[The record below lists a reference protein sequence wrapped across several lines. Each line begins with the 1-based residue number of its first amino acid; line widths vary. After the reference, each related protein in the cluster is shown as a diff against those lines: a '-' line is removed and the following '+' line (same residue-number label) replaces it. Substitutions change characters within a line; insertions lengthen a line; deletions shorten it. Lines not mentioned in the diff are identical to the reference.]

1 MNPKFKKFVAI
12 ALLIPVMAVSAC
24 GVSTQPDETK
34 LQIGAGPF
42 EDPKIKGCVEP
53 GEKRTSPTNDKYIS
67 YPVSGRDFD
76 AGTTEGGDS
85 GPITVISKDNT
96 EMAIPVR
103 ITWDFES
110 DCKTLEAF
118 YKLYNRY
125 GASLDDDGQATKGF
139 KQVLAK
145 VLGNSLDTTLDEI
158 AKNYTWRELYNDAAA
173 QNALQAALDE
183 NLQPVVDEVAK
194 GKFFTNINVAT
205 LKKPIPTNSELRDAI
220 AAEQSAVAT
229 AQSAEAK
236 ARATKAQAEAETATA
251 EAEAKKQEAIIKGF
265 GSFEAYAQYEAIQNG
280 LNPFQPTYIVSGTAP
295 TK

>member
-1 MNPKFKKFVAI
+1 MNTKIKKIAAIVAI
-12 ALLIPVMAVSAC
+12 VPLMFVTAC
-24 GVSTQPDETK
+24 GVSTQPDVTK

-42 EDPKIKGCVEP
+42 EDPKIKGCVAP
-53 GEKRTSPTNDKYIS
+53 GEKRTSPTNDKYIA

-125 GASLDDDGQATKGF
+125 GASLDDEGKATDGF
-139 KQVLAK
+139 RQVLAK

-173 QNALQAALDE
+173 QNALQASLDE
-183 NLQPVVDEVAK
+183 NLQEVVDEVAK

-205 LKKPIPTNSELRDAI
+205 LKKPIPTNQELKDAI

-251 EAEAKKQEAIIKGF
+251 EAEAKKQQAIIQGYGGF
-265 GSFEAYAQYEAIQNG
+265 DNYKCIYMADNG
-280 LNPFQPTYIVSGTAP
+280 LNCDQPTYIVSGTKP
-295 TK
+295 

>member
-1 MNPKFKKFVAI
+1 MNFKKIVAAVCI
-12 ALLIPVMAVSAC
+12 VPLMALTAC

-42 EDPKIKGCVEP
+42 EDPKIKGCVQP

-103 ITWDFES
+103 ITWDFAA
-110 DCKTLEAF
+110 DCKSLEAF

-125 GASLDDDGQATKGF
+125 GASLNDEGQATAGF

-158 AKNYTWRELYNDAAA
+158 AKNYSWRELYNDAQA

-183 NLQPVVDEVAK
+183 NLQAVVDEVAK
-194 GKFFTNINVAT
+194 GAFFTNINVAT
-205 LKKPIPTNSELRDAI
+205 LKKPVPTNSDLRDAI

-251 EAEAKKQEAIIKGF
+251 KAEAAKQQAIIEGYGGFDNYARAEAIR
-265 GSFEAYAQYEAIQNG
+265 NG
-280 LNPFQPTYIVSGTAP
+280 LNPYQPTYIVSGTNQ
-295 TK
+295 

>member
-1 MNPKFKKFVAI
+1 VNTKFKKIVATLAVVPLMFVT
-12 ALLIPVMAVSAC
+12 AC
-24 GVSTQPDETK
+24 GVSTPPDQTK

-42 EDPKIKGCVEP
+42 EDPKIKGCVAP
-53 GEKRTSPTNDKYIS
+53 SEKRTSPTNDQYVA

-125 GASLDDDGQATKGF
+125 GANLNDEGQMTDGF
-139 KQVLAK
+139 KSVLAK

-173 QNALQAALDE
+173 QNALQASLDE
-183 NLQPVVDEVAK
+183 NLQEVVDEVAK
-194 GKFFTNINVAT
+194 GEFFTNINVAT
-205 LKKPIPTNSELRDAI
+205 LKKPIPTNQELKDAI
-220 AAEQSAVAT
+220 AAEQAAVAT

-251 EAEAKKQEAIIKGF
+251 QAEAEKQKAIIEGYGGF
-265 GSFEAYAQYEAIQNG
+265 DNYKCIYLADKN
-280 LNPFQPTYIVSGTAP
+280 LNCDQPTYIVSGTKP
-295 TK
+295 